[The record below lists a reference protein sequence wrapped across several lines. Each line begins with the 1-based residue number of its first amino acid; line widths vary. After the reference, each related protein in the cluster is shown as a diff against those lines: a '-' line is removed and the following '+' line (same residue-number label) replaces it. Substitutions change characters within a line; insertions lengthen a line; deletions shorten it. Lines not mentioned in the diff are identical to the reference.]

1 MDSDRS
7 GTIETQELFYK
18 LTNVKEFDYQ
28 FILDSIQEKVTK
40 QGLYLFEAF
49 EEADPRA
56 RLVLSNPAELR
67 GILEALGL
75 ELS

>member
-7 GTIETQELFYK
+7 GTIETRELFYK

-28 FILDSIQEKVTK
+28 YILDSIQEKVNK

-49 EEADPRA
+49 EEVDPRA